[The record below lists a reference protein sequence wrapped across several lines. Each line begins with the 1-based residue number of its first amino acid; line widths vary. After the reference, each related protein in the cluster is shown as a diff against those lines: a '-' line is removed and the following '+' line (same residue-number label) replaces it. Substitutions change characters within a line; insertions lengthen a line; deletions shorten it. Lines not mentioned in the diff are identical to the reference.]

1 MEAAPRR
8 AALRGGLRVATG
20 SRRRLICGCRHLIH
34 ETRSKV
40 RASSTLGSVR
50 SAITMILGSMATGV
64 SRESMS
70 TPAKKKRTH
79 GSWKR
84 TRCDGVTPFY
94 HRRRRAEAS
103 TTPKSSGPALEECD
117 RRTSFEAD
125 ADTSLPR
132 FATIKRW
139 RVACDSVL
147 VGDHDHLL
155 HVPVA
160 DDGVR
165 RAIVRRSQLLC
176 CRRIVMQSARVRS
189 TNTDRSARAFRES
202 LASKIQ
208 RQCAAIARRNIGR
221 HRVPHLRTRTAAA
234 VA

>member
-1 MEAAPRR
+1 M
-8 AALRGGLRVATG
+8 
-20 SRRRLICGCRHLIH
+20 
-34 ETRSKV
+34 
-40 RASSTLGSVR
+40 
-50 SAITMILGSMATGV
+50 
-64 SRESMS
+64 
-70 TPAKKKRTH
+70 
-79 GSWKR
+79 
-84 TRCDGVTPFY
+84 
-94 HRRRRAEAS
+94 
-103 TTPKSSGPALEECD
+103 TPKSSGPALEECD
-117 RRTSFEAD
+117 RCTSFEAD

-139 RVACDSVL
+139 RVVCDSVL

-221 HRVPHLRTRTAAA
+221 HRCRICGLGQRQPWRERPPGARLGSGSAHTRGAFTPRFTIDRQRTGGTLRRPSSARPMRSTGK
-234 VA
+234 